1 MKFRILATLCT
12 MLPCGCRSP
21 GRPVQQDRSRLS
33 SIQAAAITGHLA
45 DLLAQQA
52 DTWNRGDLEG
62 FMSFYWQSDEL
73 TFVSGERVIRGWQA
87 TLDRYKKRYPTRAD
101 MGLLDF
107 EDLRIDAH
115 SGEQAQVAGKWRVRA
130 KGKEL
135 GGGFLL
141 TFRKFDG
148 RWLIVRD
155 HTTSNESDNNG
166 GHQP

>member
-1 MKFRILATLCT
+1 MKLCILATLYT
-12 MLPCGCRSP
+12 ILACGCRS
-21 GRPVQQDRSRLS
+21 QDRHVQHDRLTLS
-33 SIQAAAITGHLA
+33 NIQAAAIAAQLA
-45 DLLAQQA
+45 DLLAEQA
-52 DTWNRGDLEG
+52 DAWNRGDLEG

-87 TLDRYKKRYPTRAD
+87 TLDRYKKRYPTRED

-107 EDLRIDAH
+107 DDLRIDAH
-115 SGEQAQVAGKWRVRA
+115 SDEQAQVAGKWRVRA
-130 KGKEL
+130 KGNEL

-141 TFRKFDG
+141 TIRKVDG

-155 HTTSNESDNNG
+155 HTTSNESDNNR